1 MKFPLT
7 VMYDINNC
15 GKIGLVHIVYQTERP
30 TEQVTYIHD
39 IEIDAIAFHDK
50 CYINWSRHI
59 VFRLYMCYTTHE
71 PIVINMPLIDNYP
84 CKRKSY
90 TQECTVQNV
99 H

>member
-39 IEIDAIAFHDK
+39 IEIDAIAFYDK
-50 CYINWSRHI
+50 CYINWSRHNYC
-59 VFRLYMCYTTHE
+59 FQ
-71 PIVINMPLIDNYP
+71 VIHVLHYP
-84 CKRKSY
+84 RANSHQY
-90 TQECTVQNV
+90 AVNR
-99 H
+99 